1 MSDTMTTTTTTTTP
15 ARTRGQARW
24 IVLQER
30 IAQGLC
36 RDCGEKRGKQGTAN
50 RCKSCADKRRDYQN
64 AWRARKAAA
73 PATAPELARALGDT
87 AARVPRLRPGP
98 ALSAPTVLEL
108 SPREILTMTIRRS
121 DRPSLSVLDPATPWT
136 PDHWRVMIDRTRG
149 SASELIARLGPIR
162 ISAGRGYDGQPPAL
176 RDVLALL
183 LQDAADAEL
192 PLDAW
197 AARVGASPFDVRVVR
212 NHRAAGKR
220 AAAVAQLL
228 KGKAR
233 AEAERAVLPSV
244 LTRKDGAA

>member
-1 MSDTMTTTTTTTTP
+1 MSTDTTTTTAGEP

-24 IVLQER
+24 LVIQER
-30 IAQGLC
+30 IAQGRC
-36 RDCGEKRGKQGTAN
+36 RDCGEKRGKQGTAE
-50 RCKSCADKRRDYQN
+50 RCKSCADKRRAYQH

-98 ALSAPTVLEL
+98 ALSDPTVLEL
-108 SPREILTMTIRRS
+108 GPRERLTMTIRRS

-136 PDHWRVMIDRTRG
+136 PDHWRIVIARTRAN
-149 SASELIARLGPIR
+149 ASELLARLGPIR

-183 LQDAADAEL
+183 LQDAADADL

-197 AARVGASPFDVRVVR
+197 AARIGASAFDLRVVR

-220 AAAVAQLL
+220 AAALAQLL

-233 AEAERAVLPSV
+233 AETERAVLPSV
-244 LTRKDGAA
+244 LTGKDGGA